1 MGGGAYGAVGEVSD
15 VAERLCFSA
24 LGPPQVALLLRH
36 EIVRHPLSPHTHTH
50 NLQPHEMPSDGA
62 LQATVAKAKELEKR
76 SWGQQKKAEG
86 ESSRPLWKESS
97 PLRAVLPFSTRCV
110 RLQVAVNNGGGL
122 RGSPV

>member
-50 NLQPHEMPSDGA
+50 THNLQPHEMPSDGGEGQGAGEA
-62 LQATVAKAKELEKR
+62 LMGA
-76 SWGQQKKAEG
+76 AE
-86 ESSRPLWKESS
+86 E
-97 PLRAVLPFSTRCV
+97 
-110 RLQVAVNNGGGL
+110 GGGRIIPSVMERVVSL
-122 RGSPV
+122 ASGSSLQHSVCAVAGCSE